1 MLKKLLL
8 GTLLLASTTY
18 AMHEFEL
25 NVNNKDLDLHLGL
38 DMGQFNDSI
47 EPDSFIIKARLMK
60 GDIEHARLPYKEN
73 TNIEQDTNILGEI
86 GFMAQSSSAMAPG
99 LTMGMGVKLAYT
111 PLEKQSVFAMPIGVM
126 TDYVLPFDIIIPLHV
141 GGQFYYAPEV
151 HSFEQ
156 STSYMEY
163 QANFDVELMERGLLT
178 IGYRGIDTPT
188 KDKGDSY
195 YNRSYFV
202 GFKFKF

>member
-8 GTLLLASTTY
+8 GTLLLSSTTY

-25 NVNNKDLDLHLGL
+25 NLNNKDVDLHLGL

-47 EPDSFIIKARLMK
+47 EPDSFMLKARIMK
-60 GDIEHARLPYKEN
+60 GDIEHARLPFG
-73 TNIEQDTNILGEI
+73 QDTNILGEI
-86 GFMAQSSSAMAPG
+86 GFVAQSSSAMAPG
-99 LTMGMGVKLAYT
+99 LMMGMGLKLVYT
-111 PLEKQSVFAMPIGVM
+111 PLEQQSISALPIGVV
-126 TDYVLPFDIIIPLHV
+126 TDYTLPFDIVIPLHI

-151 HSFEQ
+151 LSFET

-163 QANFDVELMERGLLT
+163 QVNFDVQLMERGLLT
-178 IGYRGIDTPT
+178 MGYRGIDTPT
-188 KDKGDSY
+188 KDLSSAY
-195 YNRSYFV
+195 YNRSFFV

>member
-8 GTLLLASTTY
+8 GTLLLSSTTY

-25 NVNNKDLDLHLGL
+25 NLNNKDLDLHLGL

-47 EPDSFIIKARLMK
+47 EPDSFIVKARVMK
-60 GDIEHARLPYKEN
+60 GDREHARLPGK
-73 TNIEQDTNILGEI
+73 QDTNILGEL
-86 GFMAQSSSAMAPG
+86 GFVAQSTSAMAPG
-99 LTMGMGVKLAYT
+99 LLMGMGIKLAYT
-111 PLEKQSVFAMPIGVM
+111 PLENQSISAMPIGIVS
-126 TDYVLPFDIIIPLHV
+126 DYTLPFDIAIPLHI
-141 GGQFYYAPEV
+141 GAQFYYAPEV
-151 HSFEQ
+151 LAFER

-163 QANFDVELMERGLLT
+163 QANFDIEIMERGLIT
-178 IGYRGIDTPT
+178 TGYRGIETPT
-188 KDKGDSY
+188 KDKGNSY